1 MKKIAVII
9 PVYNEEKYLPD
20 FLQNLIRYVK
30 TDNSIH
36 QIIFVNDGSID
47 KTQNILESAQEK
59 FKKITVLTNKKNTG
73 KGSAL
78 KKGLLEAKISNSDGV
93 IFMDGDGQHDPASIP
108 EFVRKMDDFP
118 IVFGYR
124 ELKKNVPAIRK
135 TGNQIAHFIIR
146 NIFNIKR
153 EGDILCGYFAMRRD
167 LFDKIFWYS
176 NDYGVE
182 AEISAIIGRK
192 NIPFTEIL
200 VKTIYLDN
208 NKGVNMFDALLILLH
223 IPYWSIT
230 HVHE

>member
-20 FLQNLIRYVK
+20 FLQNLLNYSK
-30 TDNSIH
+30 NDPSIEH
-36 QIIFVNDGSID
+36 IIFVNDGSID
-47 KTQNILESAQEK
+47 KTKKILESAQQK
-59 FKKITVLTNKKNTG
+59 FKKIIVVTNKKNTG

-78 KKGLLEAKISNSDGV
+78 KKGLEEAKRNNSEGV
-93 IFMDGDGQHDPASIP
+93 LFMDGDGQHDPASIA
-108 EFVRKMDDFP
+108 EFIHELDEYP

-124 ELKKNVPAIRK
+124 ELKKNVPAIRRI
-135 TGNQIAHFIIR
+135 GNKIAHSIIR

-153 EGDILCGYFAMRRD
+153 RGDILCGYFAMRRD
-167 LFDKIFWYS
+167 VFDKIYWYS

-192 NIPFTEIL
+192 HIPFTEIQ

-223 IPYWSIT
+223 IPYWNMA

>member
-1 MKKIAVII
+1 MKKIAIII

-20 FLQNLIRYVK
+20 FLQNLLQYVK
-30 TDNSIH
+30 TYSSIH
-36 QIIFVNDGSID
+36 QIIFVNDGSTD
-47 KTQNILESAQEK
+47 KTQNILETAREK
-59 FKKITVLTNKKNTG
+59 FKKITVVTNKMNTG

-78 KKGLLEAKISNSDGV
+78 KKGLLEAKKNNAEGV
-93 IFMDGDGQHDPASIP
+93 IFMDGDGQHDPASIA
-108 EFVRKMDDFP
+108 EFIHKLDEYP

-153 EGDILCGYFAMRRD
+153 EGDILCGYFAMRSD
-167 LFDKIFWYS
+167 VFDKIYWHS

-192 NIPFTEIL
+192 HIPFTEIQ